1 MVVHL
6 IDRVVSRCHT
16 VRSMPTCAVLK
27 DNCQDACSFLD
38 GAGRPMPPCIVM
50 ERGESLD
57 MWARRNNRDMDQFTC
72 MQVLLSCYYMHEVN
86 LDTVLS

>member
-1 MVVHL
+1 
-6 IDRVVSRCHT
+6 
-16 VRSMPTCAVLK
+16 
-27 DNCQDACSFLD
+27 
-38 GAGRPMPPCIVM
+38 MPPCIVM